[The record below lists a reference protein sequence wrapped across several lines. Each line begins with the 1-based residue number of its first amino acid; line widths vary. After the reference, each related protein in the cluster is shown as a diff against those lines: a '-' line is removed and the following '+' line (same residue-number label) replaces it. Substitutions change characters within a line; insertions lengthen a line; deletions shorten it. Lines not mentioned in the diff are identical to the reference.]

1 MPPAIRIAFLGT
13 GLMGAAMVRRL
24 LAAGHRPS
32 VWNRSASRLAPLV
45 DAGARAAASPA
56 AAARD
61 ADLVLACLLD
71 TTAVEQVVF
80 GPEGIASLPRAA
92 GAPRVFVDHASIAP
106 EATREFAAR
115 LAEANGTHW
124 VDAPV
129 SGGVAGTDAGT
140 LAVMCGGDPPDV
152 ERAAPAI
159 AAYAGRVTRMG
170 PVGAGQTTKLANQ
183 VIVAAAI
190 VAINEAVRLA
200 QSGGVDASA
209 LPGAL
214 AGGWADSKPL
224 QVFVPRMLDA
234 AQPPIGASD
243 TMLKDLDA
251 ALAQARSAG
260 VPTPLAATV
269 AEVFRQMRALGLG
282 GADPARMVG
291 LYVARGDSGGHR

>member
-1 MPPAIRIAFLGT
+1 MPPPIRIAFLGT

-32 VWNRSASRLAPLV
+32 VWNRSASRLSPLV

-80 GPEGIASLPRAA
+80 GPEGVASLPPAA
-92 GAPRVFVDHASIAP
+92 GAPRVFVDHASISP
-106 EATREFAAR
+106 EATRDFAAR

-124 VDAPV
+124 IDAPV

-140 LAVMCGGDPPDV
+140 LAVMCGGDPLDV
-152 ERAAPAI
+152 ERAA
-159 AAYAGRVTRMG
+159 AALASYAGRITRMG

-234 AQPPIGASD
+234 AQPPIGAAD
-243 TMLKDLDA
+243 TMLKDLDT

-291 LYVARGDSGGHR
+291 LYTARGDTGGHG